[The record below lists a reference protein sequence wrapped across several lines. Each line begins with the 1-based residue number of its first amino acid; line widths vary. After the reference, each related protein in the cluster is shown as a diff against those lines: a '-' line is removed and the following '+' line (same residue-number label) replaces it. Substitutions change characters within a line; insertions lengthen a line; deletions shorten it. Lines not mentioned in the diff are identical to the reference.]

1 MQSQGAIWPCT
12 LEWSERLVVR
22 HPDVPCTVLR
32 QASMLRRPWGADG
45 EPPVVKKCPFCAE
58 QIQDE
63 AIKCRYCGAMF
74 ERMPS
79 ENFAASRLTPRK
91 GPGDWVFECQACS
104 HRFLVPASI
113 IPQDSGQAAAREGR
127 DLLWFLYLLS
137 GTRDEAAQV
146 GIWSRF
152 GARADAASARQR
164 DEEDAYRRATRCPA
178 CGSGSSVPS
187 AEDKAEMLRLAAERN
202 AAQLRLATARLD
214 RLERRDRTT
223 WRRIWLFY
231 PWMAVFLAALALGNG
246 VNLLLLN
253 GLGINEEASEPL
265 GTLAAIA
272 LGILLLRSER
282 LKARARRLKGW
293 YEARIDRRY
302 RRRRDHLEW
311 RFGAR
316 EGG

>member
-1 MQSQGAIWPCT
+1 M
-12 LEWSERLVVR
+12 
-22 HPDVPCTVLR
+22 
-32 QASMLRRPWGADG
+32 
-45 EPPVVKKCPFCAE
+45 KKCPFCAE

-63 AIKCRYCGAMF
+63 AIKCRWCGAMF
-74 ERMPS
+74 EKMPS
-79 ENFAASRLTPRK
+79 QNFAASPLTPRK

-104 HRFLVPASI
+104 HRFLVPAST
-113 IPQDSGQAAAREGR
+113 IPEDSGQVAARQGR

-164 DEEDAYRRATRCPA
+164 DEEDAYLRATRCPA

-187 AEDKAEMLRLAAERN
+187 AEDKAEMIRLAAERN
-202 AAQLRLATARLD
+202 AAQRRVAAARLD

-223 WRRIWLFY
+223 WRRTWLLY
-231 PWMAVFLAALALGNG
+231 PWMAVLCAVIAFGNG

-253 GLGINEEASEPL
+253 LLGINEQVTQAV
-265 GTLAAIA
+265 GTLAAFVF
-272 LGILLLRSER
+272 GVRLLRSER
-282 LKARARRLKGW
+282 LRGRARRFKAW

-302 RRRRDHLEW
+302 RRRRDGLAL

-316 EGG
+316 EGAGEGGE